1 MDEWPI
7 GSKSDDLKDALA
19 EVAHDWRKG
28 DPQGM
33 LERVTGLFGS
43 SAASKRLVV
52 VSDFQQSDWQTAWR
66 DFRKRVSNWNGYGSE
81 EEMQRS
87 DARETVRLSRHGCAC
102 RT

>member
-33 LERVTGLFGS
+33 LERVTGLFREFGS
-43 SAASKRLVV
+43 
-52 VSDFQQSDWQTAWR
+52 FQA
-66 DFRKRVSNWNGYGSE
+66 FGGGE
-81 EEMQRS
+81 
-87 DARETVRLSRHGCAC
+87 
-102 RT
+102 